1 MLGVAI
7 VNTFRVGIRL
17 VDERLRLAEGPTR
30 VLFISSPGIDPAP
43 YGVNAAVTALK
54 EGLDV
59 TYLVNNKPADAI
71 RAVADIMGFDL
82 EEWEPTGHLR
92 ILDSF
97 SGYMNIPSNEEH
109 TLDTPQDINKMIE
122 TICDL
127 TDKGHVVVFDSLSSY
142 IDMCDAGETE
152 GTARLMR
159 VVGTLCKGHHFVGLF
174 STWGY
179 EPKNINTIR
188 ETFDTVL
195 ALQPVERL
203 TIVRQFLRAEK
214 IDGHEIA
221 DFVVPIKVMQPG
233 GVRVFFPKILV
244 TGPFHSGKS
253 SIVQAISTSSVSVD
267 RLGTTI
273 AMDHGYL
280 DYRGFAA
287 DVYGTPGQEKFDPI
301 LEFLAEEAVGV
312 ILVVDATKP
321 DTFERARTMLQLTKG
336 YALPMVVAA
345 NFSDLEESMTPDQV
359 RDGLGLQR
367 NVPVVPTVAVRGAG
381 AEELLE
387 TIFELLMSEEGLTLD
402 EPDKEEDH
410 EED

>member
-1 MLGVAI
+1 MSV
-7 VNTFRVGIRL
+7 FRVGIRL

-30 VLFISSPGIDPAP
+30 LLFISSPGIDPAP
-43 YGVNAAVTALK
+43 YGVNAAIAALK
-54 EGLDV
+54 EGLTV

-82 EEWEPTGHLR
+82 EEWESEGSLQ

-97 SGYMNIPSNEEH
+97 SGYMNIPSEEEH
-109 TLDTPQDINKMIE
+109 RLDTPQDTASMVE
-122 TICDL
+122 TICEL
-127 TDKGHVVVFDSLSSY
+127 TPDNHVVVFDSMSSY
-142 IDMCDAGETE
+142 IDMCEAGEE
-152 GTARLMR
+152 DGMDRLMR
-159 VVGTLCKGHHFVGLF
+159 IVEKLCTAHHFVGLF

-179 EPKNINTIR
+179 EPGHIETIR
-188 ETFDTVL
+188 EYFDTVL
-195 ALQPVERL
+195 ALQPVEKL
-203 TIVRQFLRAEK
+203 TIVRQFLKAEK
-214 IDGHEIA
+214 IDGHVMPN
-221 DFVVPIKVMQPG
+221 FVVPIKVMRPG

-267 RLGTTI
+267 RMGTTI

-280 DYRGFAA
+280 DYKGFAA

-321 DTFERARTMLQLTKG
+321 ETFERARQMLTLTSG
-336 YALPMVVAA
+336 YALPLVVAA
-345 NFSDLEESMTPDQV
+345 NFTDLEEALNPDQV
-359 RDGLGLQR
+359 RERLELQPD
-367 NVPVVPTVAVRGAG
+367 VPVVPTVAVRGAG

-387 TIFELLMSEEGLTLD
+387 ILFELLMSEEGLLNNED
-402 EPDKEEDH
+402 EEGG
-410 EED
+410 

>member
-1 MLGVAI
+1 MNI
-7 VNTFRVGIRL
+7 FRVGIRL

-43 YGVNAAVTALK
+43 YGVNAAVAALK

-82 EEWEPTGHLR
+82 EEWESTGQLR

-109 TLDTPQDINKMIE
+109 RLDTPQDASAMID
-122 TICDL
+122 TICNL
-127 TDKGHVVVFDSLSSY
+127 TREGNVVVFDSLSSY
-142 IDMCDAGETE
+142 LDMCDGGEAD
-152 GTARLMR
+152 GMARLMHI
-159 VVGTLCKGHHFVGLF
+159 VGTLCEKHHFVGLF

-179 EPKNINTIR
+179 EPGNIRTIR
-188 ETFDTVL
+188 EAFDTVL
-195 ALQPVERL
+195 ALQPVEKL

-214 IDGHEIA
+214 IDGHDIP

-244 TGPFHSGKS
+244 TGPYHSGKS

-280 DYRGFAA
+280 DYKGFAA

-321 DTFERARTMLQLTKG
+321 DTYARARTMLQLTKG
-336 YALPMVVAA
+336 YALPLVVAA
-345 NFSDLEESMTPDQV
+345 NFSDLEEALTPDQV
-359 RDGLGLQR
+359 REGLGLQPD
-367 NVPVVPTVAVRGAG
+367 VPVVPTVAVRGAG

-387 TIFELLMSEEGLTLD
+387 TIFELLMSEEGLTHV
-402 EPDKEEDH
+402 EPEKEGMDEED
-410 EED
+410 

>member
-1 MLGVAI
+1 MSI
-7 VNTFRVGIRL
+7 FRVGIRL

-30 VLFISSPGIDPAP
+30 LLFISSPGIDPAP
-43 YGVNAAVTALK
+43 YGVNAAIAALR
-54 EGLDV
+54 EGLSV

-82 EEWEPTGHLR
+82 EEWEEPGSLR

-97 SGYMNIPSNEEH
+97 SGYMNIPSEEAH
-109 TLDTPQDINKMIE
+109 RLDTPQDTEVLIE
-122 TICDL
+122 HICNL
-127 TDKGHVVVFDSLSSY
+127 TPEGDVVIFDSMSSY
-142 IDMCDAGETE
+142 LDMCEGGEEE
-152 GTARLMR
+152 GMARLMR
-159 VVGTLCKGHHFVGLF
+159 IVEMLCAHRHFVGLF

-179 EPKNINTIR
+179 EPSHITTIR
-188 ETFDTVL
+188 DYFDTVL

-203 TIVRQFLRAEK
+203 TIVRQFLKAEK
-214 IDGHEIA
+214 IDGQA
-221 DFVVPIKVMQPG
+221 VLDFVVPIKVMRPG

-253 SIVQAISTSSVSVD
+253 SIVHAISTSSVSVD
-267 RLGTTI
+267 RMGTTI

-280 DYRGFAA
+280 DYKGFAA

-321 DTFERARTMLQLTKG
+321 ETFPRARKMLQLTKG
-336 YALPMVVAA
+336 YALPLVVAA
-345 NFSDLEESMTPDQV
+345 NFTDLPEALDPDQV
-359 RDGLGLQR
+359 RERLELQPD
-367 NVPVVPTVAVRGAG
+367 VPVVPTVAVRGAG

-387 TIFELLMSEEGLTLD
+387 TMFGLLMSEEGLFNG
-402 EPDKEEDH
+402 EEG
-410 EED
+410 EGG

>member
-1 MLGVAI
+1 M
-7 VNTFRVGIRL
+7 GIRL

-30 VLFISSPGIDPAP
+30 LLFISSPGIDPAP
-43 YGVNAAVTALK
+43 YGVNAAIAALR
-54 EGLDV
+54 EGLSV

-82 EEWEPTGHLR
+82 EEWESEGTLR

-97 SGYMNIPSNEEH
+97 SGYMNIPSEEAH
-109 TLDTPQDINKMIE
+109 RLDTPQDAASMVE
-122 TICDL
+122 AICQL
-127 TDKGHVVVFDSLSSY
+127 TPEGHVVVFDSMSSY
-142 IDMCDAGETE
+142 IDMCGSGEVE
-152 GTARLMR
+152 GMERLMSI
-159 VVGTLCKGHHFVGLF
+159 VGQICSDHHFVGLF

-179 EPKNINTIR
+179 EPDHI
-188 ETFDTVL
+188 ETVRDYFDTVL

-203 TIVRQFLRAEK
+203 TIVRQFLKAEK
-214 IDGHEIA
+214 IDGHSVP
-221 DFVVPIKVMQPG
+221 DFVVPIKVMRPG

-244 TGPFHSGKS
+244 TGPYHSGKS

-267 RLGTTI
+267 RMGTTI

-280 DYRGFAA
+280 DHKGFAA

-321 DTFERARTMLQLTKG
+321 DTFQRARRMLTLTSG
-336 YALPMVVAA
+336 YALPLVVAA
-345 NFSDLEESMTPDQV
+345 NFTDLPEALTPDQV
-359 RDGLGLQR
+359 REGLELQPDT
-367 NVPVVPTVAVRGAG
+367 PVVPTIAVRGAG

-387 TIFELLMSEEGLTLD
+387 TMFELLMSEEGLMGND
-402 EPDKEEDH
+402 EEEGG
-410 EED
+410 

>member
-1 MLGVAI
+1 VSI
-7 VNTFRVGIRL
+7 FRVGIRL

-30 VLFISSPGIDPAP
+30 LLFISSPGIDPAP
-43 YGVNAAVTALK
+43 YGVNAAIAALR
-54 EGLDV
+54 EGLSV

-82 EEWEPTGHLR
+82 EEWEEPGSLR

-97 SGYMNIPSNEEH
+97 SGYMNIPSEEAH
-109 TLDTPQDINKMIE
+109 RLDTPQDTEVLIE
-122 TICDL
+122 HICNL
-127 TDKGHVVVFDSLSSY
+127 TPEGDVVIFDSMSSY
-142 IDMCDAGETE
+142 LDMCEGGEEE
-152 GTARLMR
+152 GMARLMR
-159 VVGTLCKGHHFVGLF
+159 IVEMLCAHRHFVGLF

-179 EPKNINTIR
+179 EPSHITTIR
-188 ETFDTVL
+188 DYFDTVL

-203 TIVRQFLRAEK
+203 TIVRQFLKAEK
-214 IDGHEIA
+214 IDGQA
-221 DFVVPIKVMQPG
+221 VLDFVVPIKVMRPG

-253 SIVQAISTSSVSVD
+253 SIVHAISTSSVSVD
-267 RLGTTI
+267 RMGTTI

-280 DYRGFAA
+280 DYKGFAA

-321 DTFERARTMLQLTKG
+321 ETFPRARKMLQLTKG
-336 YALPMVVAA
+336 YALPLVVAA
-345 NFSDLEESMTPDQV
+345 NFTDLPEALDPDQV
-359 RDGLGLQR
+359 RERLELQPD
-367 NVPVVPTVAVRGAG
+367 VPVVPTVAVRGAG

-387 TIFELLMSEEGLTLD
+387 TMFGLLMSEEGLFNG
-402 EPDKEEDH
+402 EEG
-410 EED
+410 EGG

>member
-1 MLGVAI
+1 MNL
-7 VNTFRVGIRL
+7 FRVGIRL
-17 VDERLRLAEGPTR
+17 VDERLRLAEGTSR

-43 YGVNAAVTALK
+43 YGVNAAVAALK

-82 EEWEPTGHLR
+82 EEWESSGQLR

-97 SGYMNIPSNEEH
+97 SGYMNIPSNEEYR
-109 TLDTPQDINKMIE
+109 LDTPQDTNAMIE
-122 TICDL
+122 SICDL
-127 TDKGHVVVFDSLSSY
+127 TSEGHVVIFDSLSSY
-142 IDMCDAGETE
+142 IDMSEGGETQ
-152 GTARLMR
+152 GMARLMR
-159 VVGTLCKGHHFVGLF
+159 IVGSLCKDHHFVGLF

-179 EPKNINTIR
+179 EPENIQTIR
-188 ETFDTVL
+188 EAFDTVL

-214 IDGHEIA
+214 IDGQVIP

-280 DYRGFAA
+280 DYKGFAA
-287 DVYGTPGQEKFDPI
+287 DIFGTPGQENFDPI
-301 LEFLAEEAVGV
+301 LEYLAEEAVGV

-321 DTFERARTMLQLTKG
+321 DTFPRARTMLQLTKG
-336 YALPMVVAA
+336 YALPLVVAA
-345 NFSDLEESMTPDQV
+345 NFSDMEESLTPDQV
-359 RDGLGLQR
+359 RDGLGLQS
-367 NVPVVPTVAVRGAG
+367 NVPVIPTIAVRGAG

-387 TIFELLMSEEGLTLD
+387 MIFELLMSEEGLTIGEGEKED
-402 EPDKEEDH
+402 NDEED
-410 EED
+410 

>member
-1 MLGVAI
+1 LNV
-7 VNTFRVGIRL
+7 FRVGIRL
-17 VDERLRLAEGPTR
+17 VDERLRLAEGLTR

-43 YGVNAAVTALK
+43 YGVNAAVAALR
-54 EGLDV
+54 EDLDV

-82 EEWEPTGHLR
+82 EEWESTGQLR

-97 SGYMNIPSNEEH
+97 SGYMNIPSNEEN
-109 TLDTPQDINKMIE
+109 TLDTPQDVDAMIE
-122 TICDL
+122 TICRL
-127 TDKGHVVVFDSLSSY
+127 TDDDNVVVFDSLSSY
-142 IDMCDAGETE
+142 IDMCDGGETE
-152 GTARLMR
+152 GTTRLMR
-159 VVGTLCKGHHFVGLF
+159 VVGSLCEGHHFVGLF

-179 EPKNINTIR
+179 EPANINTIR
-188 ETFDTVL
+188 ESFDTVL

-214 IDGHEIA
+214 IDGHDVP

-280 DYRGFAA
+280 DYKGFAA

-336 YALPMVVAA
+336 YALPLVVAA

-359 RDGLGLQR
+359 RDGLGLQG
-367 NVPVVPTVAVRGAG
+367 NVPVVPTVATRGAG

-387 TIFELLMSEEGLTLD
+387 TIFELLMSEEGLTLG
-402 EPDKEEDH
+402 EQYEEEDH